1 MQTHS
6 NIVKTTAQPVS
17 QQQNK
22 TETDGKDG
30 LLKSEPPV
38 LFQAKLSVGSPDDP
52 FEQEADKVSRQVMDN
67 YEQVASVQRKLFTLG
82 LQTSIQPLPIGTSI
96 SRKLQRRLF
105 RRPVVQFKCDQ
116 CEKEEK
122 DEKLHAKTD
131 RIQFEGD
138 GAMVSS
144 QIESGIQTQK
154 GSGNNMDPI
163 TQTAMENSFG
173 ADFGSVK
180 IHTDSTAVQLSRDLN
195 AHAFTVGNDI
205 FFNEGRYQ
213 PQTKWGT
220 GLLAHEL
227 THVVQQGA
235 AVQNKTVSRLPY
247 SELFSN
253 NNISKLSSVGGSAM
267 QQATLYRK
275 EIEQFQKEVPEESML
290 MQQQQMLQAKEID
303 KVQTHS
309 NAKTLRKYGG
319 NGGSGGSSAAP
330 KLTQKTV
337 SGKAP
342 KGGNCGEFS
351 WTVQWILDNPS
362 PSGGWVVQ
370 KVNVNRDVKDC
381 KGNNVPVSSGL
392 NPAWYPIWEAW
403 QINKG
408 QKVTT
413 YAETG
418 DLDDDGYGSNS
429 QGDGTKG
436 KMEVIGKA
444 EFYEGLTLP
453 PSFKVTNKAPAWIL
467 PVTTTDPNL
476 KGGSGGIGHNL
487 TAAWDCCGADKS
499 TKLTTV

>member
-6 NIVKTTAQPVS
+6 NIVKTAAQPVS

-131 RIQFEGD
+131 RIQFDGD

-144 QIESGIQTQK
+144 QIESGIQVQR

-173 ADFGSVK
+173 ADFSSVK

-213 PQTKWGT
+213 PQTKWGA

-235 AVQNKTVSRLPY
+235 AVQNKTISRLPY
-247 SELFSN
+247 SDLFSN
-253 NNISKLSSVGGSAM
+253 NTISKLSSVGGSAA

-275 EIEQFQKEVPEESML
+275 EIAQFQKEVPEEKML
-290 MQQQQMLQAKEID
+290 IQQKQMLQAKEID

-309 NAKTLRKYGG
+309 NAKIMRLYGG
-319 NGGSGGSSAAP
+319 GGTTPPATKKAKLKSGPRYTPNGIQTPAASGGM
-330 KLTQKTV
+330 KTV
-337 SGKAP
+337 HFTMSAEFENDP
-342 KGGNCGEFS
+342 SKGIFAGCGEVRQHLKWS
-351 WTVQWILDNPS
+351 VGENPPAHAGWTPASNYKADTWYEDRNDAGQPFGHRVDSQSTCGYPDDKYLDSSNNLDCANGVKY
-362 PSGGWVVQ
+362 SGDDRPAGVSTRTGFWYF
-370 KVNVNRDVKDC
+370 KLEAIDVC
-381 KGNNVPVSSGL
+381 NGNNILGTDF
-392 NPAWYPIWEAW
+392 
-403 QINKG
+403 
-408 QKVTT
+408 VTI
-413 YAETG
+413 
-418 DLDDDGYGSNS
+418 D
-429 QGDGTKG
+429 
-436 KMEVIGKA
+436 
-444 EFYEGLTLP
+444 F
-453 PSFKVTNKAPAWIL
+453 
-467 PVTTTDPNL
+467 
-476 KGGSGGIGHNL
+476 
-487 TAAWDCCGADKS
+487 
-499 TKLTTV
+499 